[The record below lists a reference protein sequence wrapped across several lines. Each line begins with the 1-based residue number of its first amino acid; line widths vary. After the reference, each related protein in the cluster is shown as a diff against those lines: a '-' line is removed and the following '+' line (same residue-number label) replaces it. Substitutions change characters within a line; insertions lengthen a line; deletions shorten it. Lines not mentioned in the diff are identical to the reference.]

1 MPIPPPQMQVLRLQQ
16 RLPGSDPGLVA
27 TSDGVGWQGLVPVG
41 ALTGA
46 RVSQIQG
53 LSAMSKEHY
62 PAPPEGVPAGRIW
75 AGPLA
80 SSPGPRPHRIQLRAL
95 PYARVAK

>member
-1 MPIPPPQMQVLRLQQ
+1 
-16 RLPGSDPGLVA
+16 
-27 TSDGVGWQGLVPVG
+27 
-41 ALTGA
+41 
-46 RVSQIQG
+46 
-53 LSAMSKEHY
+53 MSKEHY